1 MRQALLLCTAR
12 LIAQH
17 GLAALTVQEVADAAG
32 VSKGALF
39 HHLANMQALI
49 HAALAALTDDF
60 EVHVRFLLERAAMP
74 WPWRRKH

>member
-32 VSKGALF
+32 VSMGAL
-39 HHLANMQALI
+39 
-49 HAALAALTDDF
+49 ALAMAQEALKLCRSPSET
-60 EVHVRFLLERAAMP
+60 LPAAA
-74 WPWRRKH
+74 